1 MRKRILIVDDEPDHQ
16 EILSTMLDSNGY
28 LCVEAHDGVAALEVL
43 ATMPIDLVLTDL
55 NMPRMNGLE
64 LIKHI
69 AGLTNC
75 QAMPIILVTS
85 QVLDLLTPIS
95 SIRNLFAILSKP
107 YEWNRLFSVI
117 EEATIDRDRAI
128 SLAV

>member
-1 MRKRILIVDDEPDHQ
+1 MRKKILIVDDEPDHRVV
-16 EILSTMLDSNGY
+16 LSTMLDSKGY
-28 LCVEAHDGVAALEVL
+28 VCVEATDGVVALEVL
-43 ATMPIDLVLTDL
+43 ETMPIDLVLTDL

-64 LIKHI
+64 LIEHI

-85 QVLDLLTPIS
+85 QVLDLHPPIS

-107 YEWNRLFSVI
+107 YEWSSLFSAI